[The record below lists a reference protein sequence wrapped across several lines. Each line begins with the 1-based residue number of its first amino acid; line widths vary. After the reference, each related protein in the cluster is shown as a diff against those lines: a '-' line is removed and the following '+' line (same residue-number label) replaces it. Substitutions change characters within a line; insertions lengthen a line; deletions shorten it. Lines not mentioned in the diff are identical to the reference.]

1 MNTMKQHEVVY
12 EFKTTSGVVNITPDD
27 IITALKE
34 QAEQSDYENHTWEED
49 LQGWSI
55 INATDEEGKSRPLF
69 LIRTI
74 PIQNYPS
81 YSKFQ
86 LDDENMRALIY
97 KNIYRLTPVKIFWIR
112 LKLKTR
118 NYMKRLFNRGKK

>member
-1 MNTMKQHEVVY
+1 MKQHEVSY

-27 IITALKE
+27 IVTALKE
-34 QAEQSDYENHTWEED
+34 QAEQSDHETHTCEED

-74 PIQNYPS
+74 PGQNYPS

-86 LDDENMRALIY
+86 SDDEKMQALIY
-97 KNIYRLTPVKIFWIR
+97 RNIYRLTPIKIFWIR

-118 NYMKRLFNRGKK
+118 NYMKRLFNRGKKYT

>member
-1 MNTMKQHEVVY
+1 MKQHEVVY

-27 IITALKE
+27 IIAALKE
-34 QAEQSDYENHTWEED
+34 QSEQSDYENHIHEED

-69 LIRTI
+69 LIRTL
-74 PIQNYPS
+74 PNQNHPP
-81 YSKFQ
+81 YSKFHF
-86 LDDENMRALIY
+86 DDENMRALIY

-112 LKLKTR
+112 LKLKMR
-118 NYMKRLFNRGKK
+118 NYLKKLLNRGKKHI